1 MSTARQLIAL
11 LKNHV
16 DGDEQEFLSV
26 ALQLAAREARLGHQK
41 VAEQI
46 RELVDQARTKGSA
59 IQRRTGS
66 FVVLQPRNELSSL
79 LSIQQPTMRLSS
91 LVLSQTIEERLRR
104 VIVEQRQQN
113 KLRHHGL
120 RPRRKLL
127 FIGPPGTGKTVTAA
141 ALAGEL
147 HIPLFTILL
156 EGVITKFMGET
167 ATKLKIVFDSMMVD
181 KSVYLF
187 DEFDALGAR
196 RSQTNDVGEIRRIL
210 NTFLQLLEKDDSQG
224 LIIAA
229 TNHPELLDRALFRR
243 FDDVI
248 EYGIPDR
255 DTALKIIQCRLARFK
270 LNINWDR
277 ISNESAGLSQAELVR
292 ASDDAAK
299 NAILNEIETI
309 DTENLVASLHERKG
323 AGSGA

>member
-1 MSTARQLIAL
+1 
-11 LKNHV
+11 
-16 DGDEQEFLSV
+16 
-26 ALQLAAREARLGHQK
+26 
-41 VAEQI
+41 
-46 RELVDQARTKGSA
+46 
-59 IQRRTGS
+59 
-66 FVVLQPRNELSSL
+66 
-79 LSIQQPTMRLSS
+79 MRLSS